1 MRFNAH
7 QLQMDTD
14 SYMCYQAIIWMSL
27 VAQKDHLASP
37 GKVAH
42 YNIVQSAC
50 AIGIVPVS
58 RWHSI
63 RT

>member
-1 MRFNAH
+1 MN
-7 QLQMDTD
+7 TD
-14 SYMCYQAIIWMSL
+14 SYMCYPANIWMSL

-37 GKVAH
+37 DKVAH

-50 AIGIVPVS
+50 AIGIVPAS